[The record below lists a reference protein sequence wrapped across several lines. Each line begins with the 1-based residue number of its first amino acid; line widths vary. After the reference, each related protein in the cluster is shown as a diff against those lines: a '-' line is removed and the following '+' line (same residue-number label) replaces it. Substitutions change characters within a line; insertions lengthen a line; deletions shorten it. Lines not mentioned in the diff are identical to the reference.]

1 MLGKSIK
8 SIPLLMKGI
17 FIKLEYEFNAYK
29 YVNVSFL
36 QGRCRGII
44 CPRDHYT
51 LENQCVPL
59 YDNLRGLDINIRI
72 QMTPNLPIPGRMSKD
87 FEDSL
92 KNMADKV
99 LSDVVQLQRRQVS
112 LWKLPRSDQ
121 NPTPYYLLDIFL
133 FSPSNVIQFSA
144 AIEQAKQYLRT
155 LQEEVNHAV
164 LKPPNI
170 KLGIQFKHGLERG
183 RNSYIDVM
191 NGKTL
196 KPLMGKGWSLIEPG
210 PYMAISD
217 VNWCYR
223 TAFGLSEIEDYIKFI
238 RVNSTDIIAP
248 LDQYDLYQD
257 QIYLCIDLFIENK
270 NAEEVFD
277 INQEVKSAA
286 DSNSGVSE
294 GLVIDSERGL
304 ILTVSVIAVILLLVI
319 RYRVK
324 HAKAEKRS
332 EEPVESSNAPG
343 GIELNVINNL
353 NTSDIIKL
361 NVTEFENNRNKE
373 VAKEDKPSD
382 ISAADTKPK

>member
-1 MLGKSIK
+1 
-8 SIPLLMKGI
+8 
-17 FIKLEYEFNAYK
+17 
-29 YVNVSFL
+29 
-36 QGRCRGII
+36 
-44 CPRDHYT
+44 
-51 LENQCVPL
+51 
-59 YDNLRGLDINIRI
+59 
-72 QMTPNLPIPGRMSKD
+72 MTPNLPIPGHISKD

-144 AIEQAKQYLRT
+144 AIEQAKQFLRT
-155 LQEEVNHAV
+155 LQEEVNHA
-164 LKPPNI
+164 LPKPPNI
-170 KLGIQFKHGLERG
+170 KLDIQFKHGLERR

-217 VNWCYR
+217 ANWCYR
-223 TAFGLSEIEDYIKFI
+223 AAFGFNEIEEYIKFI

-277 INQEVKSAA
+277 INQDVKSAA
-286 DSNSGVSE
+286 DSNIGVAE

-332 EEPVESSNAPG
+332 EEPVESNNAPG
-343 GIELNVINNL
+343 DIELNVINNL

-382 ISAADTKPK
+382 TSAADTKPKSTDE